1 MCQREY
7 HGSKNTCNIFKI
19 YQYTLNRGD
28 KMDKIFDKVDTRVI
42 EKFEKS
48 ISEVLSIYLINS
60 ANKQGL
66 LDDRMKDYIIHN
78 I

>member
-1 MCQREY
+1 
-7 HGSKNTCNIFKI
+7 
-19 YQYTLNRGD
+19 
-28 KMDKIFDKVDTRVI
+28 MDKIFDSVDMKMV

-48 ISEVLSIYLINS
+48 ISEVLSIYLISS

-66 LDDRMKDYIIHN
+66 IDDKMKEYIIHN

>member
-1 MCQREY
+1 
-7 HGSKNTCNIFKI
+7 
-19 YQYTLNRGD
+19 
-28 KMDKIFDKVDTRVI
+28 MDKIFDSVDMKMV

-48 ISEVLSIYLINS
+48 ISEVLSIYLISS

-66 LDDRMKDYIIHN
+66 IDDNMKEYIIHN

>member
-1 MCQREY
+1 
-7 HGSKNTCNIFKI
+7 
-19 YQYTLNRGD
+19 
-28 KMDKIFDKVDTRVI
+28 MDKIFDKVDTKVI

-66 LDDRMKDYIIHN
+66 LDDRVKDYIIHN